1 VATLVEKAQP
11 VPKATVATGGWSRA
25 ATPGRWWRLGNWL
38 RHDLASL
45 FAILILAVVLAM
57 ALVPSLFTQLDPEQ
71 QHLRLRRE
79 SPSLAHPLGM
89 DELGRDIFSRIVYG
103 ARYTLGA
110 GLVAVGIGLIVGV
123 PMGLI
128 AGMKGGGADA
138 VLMRTIDALLSF
150 PYFLIAVMLAAALG
164 PGLVSAVLAV
174 GMTMVPSFARV
185 VRGSVLSMKHSEYV
199 LSAEALGCSS
209 GRLLRFHILPNV
221 MAPLIVLGTLNM
233 ASGVLAVAGLGF
245 LGLGLQPPTPEW
257 GVMLNNAKTALTV
270 APHVM
275 IFPGLALVLLV
286 TACNLLGDGLREL
299 LDPRLRQ
306 E

>member
-1 VATLVEKAQP
+1 MEKAHP
-11 VPKATVATGGWSRA
+11 APEAPPAATGVWARA
-25 ATPGRWWRLGNWL
+25 AEADRRGRLWKWL
-38 RHDLASL
+38 RQDQASL
-45 FAILILAVVLAM
+45 FAIIILALVLAM
-57 ALVPSLFTQLDPEQ
+57 ALAPSLFSQIDPEQ
-71 QHLRLRRE
+71 QFLRLRRE
-79 SPSLAHPLGM
+79 PPSLAHPLGM
-89 DELGRDIFSRIVYG
+89 DELGRDIFSRIVHG

-110 GLVAVGIGLIVGV
+110 GMVAVGIGLIVGV
-123 PMGLI
+123 PMGLF
-128 AGMKGGGADA
+128 AGIKGGSADA

-150 PYFLIAVMLAAALG
+150 PYFLIAVMLAAAIG
-164 PGLVSAVLAV
+164 PGLASAVIAV

-185 VRGSVLSMKHSEYV
+185 VRGSVLSMKHNEYV

-209 GRLLRFHILPNV
+209 SRLLRFHILPNI

-306 E
+306 I

>member
-1 VATLVEKAQP
+1 MEKAHSTS
-11 VPKATVATGGWSRA
+11 KAPTTASGVWSHA
-25 ATPGRWWRLGNWL
+25 AEPGRGWRLVTWL
-38 RHDLASL
+38 RHDRASL
-45 FAILILAVVLAM
+45 FAIVILVLVLAM
-57 ALVPSLFTQLDPEQ
+57 ALAPTLFTRVDPEQ
-71 QHLRLRRE
+71 QFLRLRRE
-79 SPSLAHPLGM
+79 PPSFAHPLGM
-89 DELGRDIFSRIVYG
+89 DELGRDIFSRVVHG

-110 GLVAVGIGLIVGV
+110 GLVAVGIGLVVGV
-123 PMGLI
+123 PMGLF
-128 AGMKGGGADA
+128 AGMKGGSADA

-150 PYFLIAVMLAAALG
+150 PYFLIAVMLAAAIG
-164 PGLVSAVLAV
+164 PGLASAVIAV

-185 VRGSVLSMKHSEYV
+185 VRGSVLGMKHSEYM

-209 GRLLRFHILPNV
+209 GRLLRFHILPNI
-221 MAPLIVLGTLNM
+221 MAPLTVLGTLNM